1 MEVSVGSPQH
11 KAIRQNRALR
21 FRDAG
26 QEVFAA
32 QRGKSKPSRAV
43 ARGDEPDEP
52 VAESA
57 AAIVKENFRHGKPA
71 VRALRRE
78 SG

>member
-1 MEVSVGSPQH
+1 
-11 KAIRQNRALR
+11 
-21 FRDAG
+21 
-26 QEVFAA
+26 
-32 QRGKSKPSRAV
+32 
-43 ARGDEPDEP
+43 